1 MRQKL
6 LLLACLLIVNLLEA
20 QNKLIRDSL
29 VGIGKMKV
37 ASPYNC
43 PTSKI
48 VYLLNLDVVGY
59 NELEEKY
66 DTELKR
72 KFFQK
77 SEEYKRL
84 LAKMKLQRNKLL
96 QKDFYTLIGLGEYNV
111 KTRCFETGYSVL
123 QGHYADIPGYK
134 NFDESHLFNFPIQ
147 IKHTYKGKGLEW
159 GIFPAHYFS
168 MSIPFTNEKA
178 ALEIEE
184 NIKECALVIVFKAQK
199 GINIKSREGVREFT
213 NGLILGKT
221 SNVYL
226 ANLRTGHI
234 YKKWDGG
241 IKQMAKYELSEKEV
255 QRQILAEKAAEKQKI
270 MKRQAAEEQKRQEKR
285 KREEEVRRLLT
296 TTNHQDIKTKIDSI
310 CNSKLLT
317 ELKQWDAS
325 IVLYGHYPAQSEI
338 EIETKFWIRIDSL
351 HSEIV
356 KIDDNVID
364 NHYSWL
370 SEHIK
375 TPYCTVDNENYYKH
389 NNDIFYRK
397 QITIEGKFEKEIYGV
412 KNQNGRFKFYKTTPD
427 TVQKWCQ
434 KNITTNG
441 FHAVEYVHYNDSQ
454 SIIKLIT
461 VDKTTK
467 KLLQGKNPEKAKKV
481 WGSIGGAAILLLCLL
496 LI

>member
-1 MRQKL
+1 MR
-6 LLLACLLIVNLLEA
+6 NLLFIFGFVTSVLFVQA
-20 QNKLIRDSL
+20 QKTLQLDYLVKIDQEKGEFSGNSDSRSHALLQRD
-29 VGIGKMKV
+29 VIGYYDLYK
-37 ASPYNC
+37 
-43 PTSKI
+43 
-48 VYLLNLDVVGY
+48 
-59 NELEEKY
+59 KY
-66 DTELKR
+66 DTGLKR
-72 KFFQK
+72 KVFLESAEGK
-77 SEEYKRL
+77 
-84 LAKMKLQRNKLL
+84 KMKEKMEFKRKELLGKQYYIMMSDRSIKAYNLSTKSFRMEYEVWMGQHVKVPNYINFNTVLLTGLPVPLKNKYLKTKRSFADGSSTYVYGIDL
-96 QKDFYTLIGLGEYNV
+96 PVANETL
-111 KTRCFETGYSVL
+111 
-123 QGHYADIPGYK
+123 
-134 NFDESHLFNFPIQ
+134 
-147 IKHTYKGKGLEW
+147 
-159 GIFPAHYFS
+159 
-168 MSIPFTNEKA
+168 

-184 NIKECALVIVFKAQK
+184 NNCALVIVFTIQK
-199 GINIKSREGVREFT
+199 GERLKTEF
-213 NGLILGKT
+213 LPEDFVFGKI

-226 ANLRTGHI
+226 INRETRKV
-234 YKKWDGG
+234 YKKWGG
-241 IKQMAKYELSEKEV
+241 TIKQLSAKEM
-255 QRQILAEKAAEKQKI
+255 QRQILAEKAAEKQKL
-270 MKRQAAEEQKRQEKR
+270 MERQAAEEQKRQEKR

-296 TTNHQDIKTKIDSI
+296 TTNDQDIKTKIDSI

-325 IVLYGHYPAQSEI
+325 IVLYGHYPEQRDI
-338 EIETKFWIRIDSL
+338 EIRTEFWIRMDSL

-370 SEHIK
+370 SDHIK

-389 NNDIFYRK
+389 NNDIFYHK

-467 KLLQGKNPEKAKKV
+467 KLLQGKNPERAKKV
-481 WGSIGGAAILLLCLL
+481 WGSIGGAAILLSCLL

>member
-1 MRQKL
+1 MR
-6 LLLACLLIVNLLEA
+6 NLLFIFGFVTSVLFVQA
-20 QNKLIRDSL
+20 QKTLQLDYLVKIDQEKGEFSGNPDSRSHALLQRD
-29 VGIGKMKV
+29 VIGYYGL
-37 ASPYNC
+37 YN
-43 PTSKI
+43 
-48 VYLLNLDVVGY
+48 
-59 NELEEKY
+59 KY

-72 KFFQK
+72 KVFLESAEGKKMKEAVEIKRKELLEKQYYIMMPDESIKAYDLSTK
-77 SEEYKRL
+77 SFRMEYKVRTW
-84 LAKMKLQRNKLL
+84 QH
-96 QKDFYTLIGLGEYNV
+96 V
-111 KTRCFETGYSVL
+111 KIPNYINFNSVL
-123 QGHYADIPGYK
+123 LTGLPVPLKNKQLDTWISLADNSNIYYEIDLPV
-134 NFDESHLFNFPIQ
+134 
-147 IKHTYKGKGLEW
+147 
-159 GIFPAHYFS
+159 A
-168 MSIPFTNEKA
+168 NETL
-178 ALEIEE
+178 ALEIEK
-184 NIKECALVIVFKAQK
+184 NNCALVIVFTIQK
-199 GINIKSREGVREFT
+199 GERLQPVFFSEDFIF
-213 NGLILGKT
+213 GKI
-221 SNVYL
+221 SSVYL
-226 ANLRTGHI
+226 INRETMKV
-234 YKKWDGG
+234 YKKWGG
-241 IKQMAKYELSEKEV
+241 TIKQMAKYELSEKEV
-255 QRQILAEKAAEKQKI
+255 QRQILAEKAAEKQKL
-270 MKRQAAEEQKRQEKR
+270 MERQAAEEQKRQEKR

-296 TTNHQDIKTKIDSI
+296 TTNDQDIKTKIDSI
-310 CNSKLLT
+310 CNSKLLS

-338 EIETKFWIRIDSL
+338 EIETKFWIRMDSL

-356 KIDDNVID
+356 KIDDNIID

-370 SEHIK
+370 SDHIK

-467 KLLQGKNPEKAKKV
+467 KLLQGKNPERAKKV
-481 WGSIGGAAILLLCLL
+481 WGSIGGAAILLSCLL